1 MGIYVFLFTFM
12 IITYIPL
19 SKTKLKKGIYC
30 FTICTILTL
39 IVGFRNINM
48 GLVDTMYVY
57 YPRFIQIANHGLEY
71 VFEQKDQGFQLLTYY
86 FIRIFGADFR
96 LYTILFAFPYILGI
110 SFLIYKFSKNHCLS
124 FIVFICL
131 HYFEIS
137 FTLMRQVFGMG
148 ILCFA
153 LYCFIKKRY
162 KTFIVLVIVA
172 SFFHQICIVFL
183 VLLVFIFLKPKKWML
198 IPLIAAIVL
207 CMIYPHKL
215 LGFAYSMI
223 ESERFTRYESI
234 AKTKNLTF
242 FFINLV
248 MWIAEALLYKY
259 TQKNRE
265 QTILFICSG
274 ICLAISPLT
283 VALGEMSRIA
293 YLFGISHI
301 ALLPSSVE
309 IIKDDTQASRKIVTV
324 AFAAVFILYFLFFLG
339 PQVNIIPYYT

>member
-1 MGIYVFLFTFM
+1 MGIYIFLFAFM

-30 FTICTILTL
+30 FTMCIILTL

-57 YPRFIQIANHGLEY
+57 YPRFIQIANHGLDY
-71 VFEQKDQGFQLLTYY
+71 VFEQKDQGFQLLTYC
-86 FIRIFGADFR
+86 FIKIFGADFR

-110 SFLIYKFSKNHCLS
+110 SFLIYKFSRNYCLS
-124 FIVFICL
+124 FIVFTCL
-131 HYFEIS
+131 NYFGIS

-153 LYCFIKKRY
+153 LYCFIQKKY
-162 KTFIVLVIVA
+162 KTFIVLVLLA
-172 SFFHQICIVFL
+172 SAFHQICIVFL
-183 VLLVFIFLKPKKWML
+183 ILLVFIFLKPKAWML

-207 CMIYPHKL
+207 CMLYPRQL
-215 LGFAYSMI
+215 MGFAYSII
-223 ESERFTRYESI
+223 ESERFNRYESLDR
-234 AKTKNLTF
+234 TKNLTF

-248 MWIAEALLYKY
+248 MWIAEALLYKFK
-259 TQKNRE
+259 QKNRE
-265 QTILFICSG
+265 QTVLFICSS

-283 VALGEMSRIA
+283 LALGEMSRVA
-293 YLFGISHI
+293 YLFGVAHI

-309 IIKDDTQASRKIVTV
+309 IIKDDEKASRKIVTM
-324 AFAAVFILYFLFFLG
+324 AFAAVFILYFLFFSG
-339 PQVNIIPYYT
+339 SQMNIIPYYT